1 MRRVL
6 MTALASAAV
15 AFATPAVAGVT
26 FSGSTTGCFGS
37 GCVLGP
43 TATDVGLTF
52 NAGTFTQTTNSAG
65 FAGIGGSINNFGTI
79 TLVPGPTDYTGQVFD
94 LLISFTLPPGTGSG
108 TFTADLLGSLTSNG
122 VGGVNFAFQ
131 NGGTQYISDG
141 NGGTYKLHVN
151 DLAFSGTLPAG
162 ELAFTQDING
172 YIIAGVPEPAT
183 WALMLLGFGGIG
195 FAMRRQRSKANLA
208 QLA

>member
-1 MRRVL
+1 

-15 AFATPAVAGVT
+15 AFATPAAAGVT

-37 GCVLGP
+37 SCVLGT
-43 TATDVGLTF
+43 TATDAGLTF
-52 NAGTFTQTTNSAG
+52 NTGSFTQTTNSSG
-65 FAGIGGSINNFGTI
+65 FAGIGGTINNFGTI

-108 TFTADLLGSLTSNG
+108 SFTADLLGSLTSDG

-151 DLAFSGTLPAG
+151 DLAFSGSLPAG

-195 FAMRRQRSKANLA
+195 FALRRQRSKAVLA